1 MSSRICPQCGNCFSR
16 SKKVLGIRH
25 CPACSIALYYPSG
38 KRSGQTLLWSDKEC
52 ADKLVRTLEKHI
64 SKKNDLIYE
73 DDDGN
78 VIYGFGFGFS
88 EKSVE
93 LVHAYAL
100 VERSRDFLNAVP
112 DNLGLTPDCFIAEVF
127 EVLLKDA
134 YYSDITSLVRV
145 RNSISDVAL
154 KLFKHKKL
162 DKQKERLEQSRL
174 EKSLSGKEHMVLS
187 YGIV

>member
-52 ADKLVRTLEKHI
+52 ADKLVKTLEQHI
-64 SKKNDLIYE
+64 SQKNNLIFRFE
-73 DDDGN
+73 M
-78 VIYGFGFGFS
+78 S
-88 EKSVE
+88 EKSAE

-100 VERSRDFLNAVP
+100 VERSRNFLNLQP
-112 DNLGLTPDCFIAEVF
+112 DNLGLTPDCFIAEVL
-127 EVLLKDA
+127 EVMLKD
-134 YYSDITSLVRV
+134 SFWSTITSLVMV
-145 RNSISDVAL
+145 RNSVGSVAL
-154 KLFKHKKL
+154 TLFKHKKL
-162 DKQKERLEQSRL
+162 DKQKERLEQARL